1 MGTNEVREERKE
13 MQKICPLYALGEVIN
28 SAIEHKD
35 YDYENSLCDGP
46 RCAWYSEAKKGC
58 AIQNRKGVVNH
69 ETDED

>member
-28 SAIEHKD
+28 SAIEHHD
-35 YDYENSLCDGP
+35 YDIENTLCDGP

-58 AIQNRKGVVNH
+58 AIQNRKGGRND
-69 ETDED
+69 ETAEG